1 MSAILTE
8 FDLHAGLSAAT
19 REELLTDMR
28 RGHRAA
34 LTVAMAQQAQLKG
47 LLDAEPETWSPGLGP
62 RVMHVPSVVYFE
74 MIRRYGAE
82 VWRDPDFRRKMVQDE
97 PSLRVETR
105 ARNTTVRVNGRREGD
120 ASTSNVQRPT
130 SNVQVRGTQASAGA
144 RTEGGDS

>member
-105 ARNTTVRVNGRREGD
+105 ARNTTVRVNGRKEVGGQKSEVGNATQ
-120 ASTSNVQRPT
+120 AS
-130 SNVQVRGTQASAGA
+130 ASAGA
-144 RTEGGDS
+144 RTEKGGIV